1 MIAPNHDSICGKAK
15 LYYYDFFFD
24 ESRGLIPEFITNHIE
39 HCQHCH
45 EQIDQLIV
53 VLSQTDGIEPEQGQV
68 SSAITNI
75 VELHFA
81 CIGERITS

>member
-1 MIAPNHDSICGKAK
+1 MIAPNNNSLCREAK
-15 LYYYDFFFD
+15 LYYYDLLCE
-24 ESRGLIPEFITNHIE
+24 ESRGLIPESIIDHIE
-39 HCQHCH
+39 QCQHCQ
-45 EQIDQLIV
+45 EQIDQLKV
-53 VLSQTDGIEPEQGQV
+53 GLSQTDGIEPEQGQV